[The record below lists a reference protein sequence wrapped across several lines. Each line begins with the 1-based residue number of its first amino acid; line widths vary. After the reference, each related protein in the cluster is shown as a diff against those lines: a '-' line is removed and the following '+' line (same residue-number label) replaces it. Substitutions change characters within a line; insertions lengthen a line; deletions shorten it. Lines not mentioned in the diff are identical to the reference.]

1 MKLGNAILI
10 IIIFMIISV
19 VSVSIYSYVQIAPI
33 WKENWENCKSIS
45 EEKGAYDFYA
55 LLDGGCRLKICD
67 YNVSEIQID
76 NTTFKE
82 RCENWEYKDW
92 IR

>member
-1 MKLGNAILI
+1 MKLAIIIILI
-10 IIIFMIISV
+10 IIIIS
-19 VSVSIYSYVQIAPI
+19 IAGMTHLYSQIAPI

-45 EEKGAYDFYA
+45 EEKGAYVFYA
-55 LLDGGCRLKICD
+55 NLDGSCKLKICD

-76 NTTFKE
+76 NITFKE